1 MTDPVWSIFVMVGL
15 CLAGT
20 TYYIVDIMT
29 LANREMKDIEKD
41 NLPKYIQL
49 TLTYEFKR
57 ETQTSNL

>member
-29 LANREMKDIEKD
+29 LVAIREMKEIDKD
-41 NLPKYIQL
+41 SQPKYIQL
-49 TLTYEFKR
+49 VL
-57 ETQTSNL
+57 NLR